1 MKMRTGVT
9 EKTPAIAGAAM
20 SDPRANAKSR
30 TLIGGRKAVALAV
43 P

>member
-20 SDPRANAKSR
+20 SVAKRAKQSR
-30 TLIGGRKAVALAV
+30 TLFGGCKAIALAV